1 MKPTLLSLC
10 VLLSLGSLP
19 GLRAAD
25 DTPVPPELQA
35 LAEKWVAAFKAGDD
49 AAMSTCWHTP
59 GSLAKLKEA
68 EEAKEAAG
76 EGKTVDLAKENERE
90 LKRQEKNMAVNHER
104 AAMLMQLIAQHFGD
118 IAQVKLSH
126 LEVDPDND
134 APAEQPAF
142 DDVELHLTSADG
154 TRLVLEID
162 DAQRLDGAWKFKG
175 RLDDSLTI
183 RLPEK
188 E

>member
-1 MKPTLLSLC
+1 MKLILLHLCALLSIGC
-10 VLLSLGSLP
+10 LSGT
-19 GLRAAD
+19 RAAD

-35 LAEKWVAAFKAGDD
+35 LAEKWLTAFKAGDD

-59 GSLAKLKEA
+59 ESLAKLKEA
-68 EEAKEAAG
+68 EEAKEAAA
-76 EGKTVDLAKENERE
+76 EGKTVDIVKENERE
-90 LKRQEKNMAVNHER
+90 LKRQEKNMAVNRER
-104 AAMLMQLIAQHFGD
+104 AAHLKQLIAQHFGD
-118 IAQVKLSH
+118 ITQVKLDH
-126 LEVDPDND
+126 LEVDPDNH

-142 DDVELHLTSADG
+142 DDVELHLTSAEG
-154 TRLVLEID
+154 IRLVVEID
-162 DAQRLDGAWKFKG
+162 DAQLLEGTWKFKG